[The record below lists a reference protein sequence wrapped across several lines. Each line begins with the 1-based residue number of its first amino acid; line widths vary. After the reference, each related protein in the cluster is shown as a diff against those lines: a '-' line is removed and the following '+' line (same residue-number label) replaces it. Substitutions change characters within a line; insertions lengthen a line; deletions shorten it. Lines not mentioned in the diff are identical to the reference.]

1 MAIKDRKLKEKE
13 RIRKRIM
20 NSARKIALK
29 SGWHSVTIRKIAD
42 SIDYAP
48 PIVYEHFENKEDLFK
63 ELVYMGFSMLKDE
76 IDKAKSKATDTKS
89 LLKELSLAQWDF
101 AFNNKDLYQLM
112 FSIEKPI
119 PSEEMVYNFNLM
131 KSTFFE
137 LAKNDK
143 QLVEEIALSWMCLS
157 HGAISLFIFSPA
169 PAHHQHKDFDRREMY
184 GKVIERFIQTI

>member
-13 RIRKRIM
+13 RVKKKIM
-20 NSARKIALK
+20 HSARKIALK
-29 SGWHSVTIRKIAD
+29 SGWDTVTIRKIAD

-48 PIVYEHFENKEDLFK
+48 PIVYELFKNKEDLFK
-63 ELVYMGFSMLKDE
+63 ELVYMGFRMLKEE
-76 IDKAKSKATDTKS
+76 IDKAKTKAKDTKS

-119 PSEEMVYNFNLM
+119 PSEEMIYNFNLL
-131 KSTFFE
+131 KSTFFK
-137 LAKNDK
+137 LGKNDK

-169 PAHHQHKDFDRREMY
+169 PAHHPHKEFDRRDRVY
-184 GKVIERFIQTI
+184 TS

>member
-13 RIRKRIM
+13 RIKKRIM
-20 NSARKIALK
+20 QSARKIALK
-29 SGWHSVTIRKIAD
+29 SGWDAVTIRKIAD

-63 ELVYMGFSMLKDE
+63 ELVYMGFRMLKDE
-76 IDKAKSKATDTKS
+76 LDKAKAKAKDTKS

-101 AFNNKDLYQLM
+101 AFNNQDLYQLM

-119 PSEEMVYNFNLM
+119 PSEEMIYNFNLL
-131 KSTFFE
+131 KDTFFE
-137 LAKNDK
+137 LGKNDK

-169 PAHHQHKDFDRREMY
+169 PAHHPHKEFDRREMY
-184 GKVIERFIQTI
+184 GKVIDRFIRTI